1 MKRLIV
7 VDPPESI
14 LAKFNDSAGPM
25 FDRWY
30 GNFFESNTLASLRDS
45 LLPKLISGELRVPDA
60 EKFVE
65 EAGL

>member
-1 MKRLIV
+1 MKRLMV
-7 VDPPESI
+7 VHPPESI
-14 LAKFNDSAGPM
+14 LTIFNDSVGPM

-30 GNFFESNTLASLRDS
+30 DNLFESNTIASLRDA

-65 EAGL
+65 EAGI